1 MKKILI
7 PFCVLCF
14 ATIVSVIIYFVRINE
29 FKNWKPTVGTVTYT
43 EVRSGG
49 PHGKFGASSTVYY
62 YYSYEVDRKTYKG
75 LDAFSGKKARYEK
88 GEKCEIWYDPSNAE
102 KSSFGGKPGPDL
114 YIYIPFIMALP
125 CMLALYSYFAKKEKK
140 LLY

>member
-1 MKKILI
+1 MVNLVLQAQFTIII
-7 PFCVLCF
+7 PMRW
-14 ATIVSVIIYFVRINE
+14 TE
-29 FKNWKPTVGTVTYT
+29 KPTKDWM
-43 EVRSGG
+43 RF
-49 PHGKFGASSTVYY
+49 PA
-62 YYSYEVDRKTYKG
+62 
-75 LDAFSGKKARYEK
+75 KKHAMKK